1 MKNILIDKSIKLLP
15 KEEMLEVKQNFK
27 SLSIGIPKE
36 SSLQEKRVALTPE
49 SVELLINSGHKV
61 YVEKDAG
68 KFSNFNNEEYTKYGA
83 VITEKR
89 DEIYNCDF
97 VLKIE
102 PPTKKSVQQNLQ

>member
-15 KEEMLEVKQNFK
+15 KEEMLEVGQNFK

-49 SVELLINSGHKV
+49 SVELLINCGHKV

-68 KFSNFNNEEYTKYGA
+68 NFSNF
-83 VITEKR
+83 
-89 DEIYNCDF
+89 C
-97 VLKIE
+97 KIC
-102 PPTKKSVQQNLQ
+102 PR

>member
-49 SVELLINSGHKV
+49 SVELLVNSGHKV

-68 KFSNFNNEEYTKYGA
+68 NFSNF
-83 VITEKR
+83 
-89 DEIYNCDF
+89 YNHCLIVLIDF
-97 VLKIE
+97 VVLAYRVCFKAA
-102 PPTKKSVQQNLQ
+102 LC

>member
-49 SVELLINSGHKV
+49 SVELLISSGHKV

-68 KFSNFNNEEYTKYGA
+68 NFSNF
-83 VITEKR
+83 
-89 DEIYNCDF
+89 
-97 VLKIE
+97 
-102 PPTKKSVQQNLQ
+102 